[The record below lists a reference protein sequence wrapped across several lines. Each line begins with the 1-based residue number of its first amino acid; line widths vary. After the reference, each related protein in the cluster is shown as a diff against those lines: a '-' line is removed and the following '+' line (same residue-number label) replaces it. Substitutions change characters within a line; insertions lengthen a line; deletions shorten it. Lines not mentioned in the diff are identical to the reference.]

1 MRPGLFAVLASVV
14 ATTLAAQQPAPPPAG
29 DTARPE
35 AAPAAAPSADQRRF
49 LEGLRTVSR
58 GIAQLKDGVG
68 RVTRARAAHD
78 SVVARRAAR
87 FLAGL
92 CGSARAFLRRGRLRM
107 SPAAYADSA
116 RWAARRLTTQID
128 TLAAYLPGCEQTA
141 AAAPEST
148 AAQLARRLTGYDA
161 ALRDFRAV
169 LAAPAKSDT
178 IAPSSRQ

>member
-1 MRPGLFAVLASVV
+1 MRPGLFAVLASIV

-29 DTARPE
+29 DTARPG

-58 GIAQLKDGVG
+58 GIAQLKDGIG

-78 SVVARRAAR
+78 SVAARRAAR

-92 CGSARAFLRRGRLRM
+92 CGSARAFLRRGRSRM

-116 RWAARRLTTQID
+116 RWAARRLVAHID
-128 TLAAYLPGCEQTA
+128 TLAAYLPACEHTA
-141 AAAPEST
+141 AAAPDS
-148 AAQLARRLTGYDA
+148 AAAHLAKRLGGYDA

-169 LAAPAKSDT
+169 LPALPRSDT